1 MYNITN
7 FIRIM
12 KEKVKRTFEEPKV
25 EKVEFDFKTRI
36 AASECGAGGEG
47 CSDDDCSVILL

>member
-1 MYNITN
+1 
-7 FIRIM
+7 M

-36 AASECGAGGEG
+36 AASFCSGGSQYCTQDG
-47 CSDDDCSVILL
+47 DCLSVKE

>member
-1 MYNITN
+1 
-7 FIRIM
+7 M

-36 AASECGAGGEG
+36 AASDCGGGSQYTNAEDG
-47 CSDDDCSVILL
+47 CYQIRE

>member
-1 MYNITN
+1 
-7 FIRIM
+7 M

-36 AASECGAGGEG
+36 AASNCGGASIG
-47 CSDDDCSVILL
+47 CTQDGQCNLYD

>member
-1 MYNITN
+1 
-7 FIRIM
+7 M

-36 AASECGAGGEG
+36 AASSCGAGSMSCGNDGE
-47 CSDDDCSVILL
+47 CMNLWE